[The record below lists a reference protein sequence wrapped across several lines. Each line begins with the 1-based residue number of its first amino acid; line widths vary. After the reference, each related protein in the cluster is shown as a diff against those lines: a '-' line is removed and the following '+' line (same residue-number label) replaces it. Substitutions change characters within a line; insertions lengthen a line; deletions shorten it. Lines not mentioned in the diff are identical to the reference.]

1 MDYKKHSKEITESRN
16 RFKVFKRTPPGEP
29 DMIPL
34 TNADIKAFEKSAK
47 GSRFLIPNDRDNRR
61 TRREPLQKNYRKEHR
76 MQKAAHDLMKA
87 VEASKAKKNR
97 MRLLMEWLRKIFKFI
112 A

>member
-34 TNADIKAFEKSAK
+34 TKVDIRRFEMAANDH
-47 GSRFLIPNDRDNRR
+47 RFFVPNDRDNRR
-61 TRREPLQKNYRKEHR
+61 KRREPLQAWYRNDHR
-76 MQKAAHDLMKA
+76 RNKAAHDLMKA
-87 VEASKAKKNR
+87 VEAAKAKKS
-97 MRLLMEWLRKIFKFI
+97 RLKMFIEWVKKLFS
-112 A
+112 